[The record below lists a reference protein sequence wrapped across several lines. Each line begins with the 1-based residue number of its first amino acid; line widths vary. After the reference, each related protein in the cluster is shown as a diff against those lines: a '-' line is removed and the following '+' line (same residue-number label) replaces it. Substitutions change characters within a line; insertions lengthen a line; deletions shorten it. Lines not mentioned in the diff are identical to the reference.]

1 MCSTLYTP
9 SYSLHTLILT
19 THPQTLYTPSYSLH
33 TLILSTHP
41 HTLYTPSYS
50 LHTLTLWTC
59 LRLRA
64 PVPRNVGVCGRRS
77 GGAPQSVGR
86 TTGSA
91 APARSYASLWYA
103 QPPAND
109 SFFLMMG
116 SVGTEWIC
124 KERRIIT
131 RGLVVPQP
139 LVKLITTLSRVIT
152 STALCRFTLSSS
164 P

>member
-1 MCSTLYTP
+1 MC
-9 SYSLHTLILT
+9 
-19 THPQTLYTPSYSLH
+19 
-33 TLILSTHP
+33 LSRWVGQ
-41 HTLYTPSYS
+41 LAVQ
-50 LHTLTLWTC
+50 
-59 LRLRA
+59 LRLGR
-64 PVPRNVGVCGRRS
+64 GLLCG
-77 GGAPQSVGR
+77 
-86 TTGSA
+86 
-91 APARSYASLWYA
+91 A

-139 LVKLITTLSRVIT
+139 LVTLITTLSRVIT
-152 STALCRFTLSSS
+152 SMALCRFTLSSS